1 MMRWQLK
8 CCDLRLKSGLQTPDV
23 PIGKTPV
30 QGAAADCTQPVLPA
44 VKSADEKTQNDRN
57 KNTRSIFMNEFN
69 HSQTRSV
76 EQVIVRQNTL
86 VRQVYA
92 WMGTGLAI
100 TAFMALATLSSPLLI
115 NAIAGNRL
123 VFFGLM
129 IGELA
134 LVFTLSG
141 AINRLS
147 APVAT
152 LLFVA
157 YSALNGVTLSILAL
171 VYTADSIASTFVTTA
186 GMFGAMSIYGY
197 LTRRDLTSW
206 GSFLFMGLIGVVIA
220 SIVNIF
226 LGSSQ
231 VSWIISAIGVIVFTG
246 LTAYDTWKIKEM
258 AAQGAEGRKPAILG
272 ALTLYLD
279 FINLFIM
286 LLRFTGNRR

>member
-1 MMRWQLK
+1 
-8 CCDLRLKSGLQTPDV
+8 
-23 PIGKTPV
+23 
-30 QGAAADCTQPVLPA
+30 
-44 VKSADEKTQNDRN
+44 
-57 KNTRSIFMNEFN
+57 MNEFDR
-69 HSQTRSV
+69 SQTRSV

-100 TAFMALATLSSPLLI
+100 TAFMALITLSSPLLI

-197 LTRRDLTSW
+197 MTRRDLTSW

-220 SIVNIF
+220 SLVNIF

-231 VSWIISAIGVIVFTG
+231 VAWIISAIGVIVFTG

>member
-1 MMRWQLK
+1 
-8 CCDLRLKSGLQTPDV
+8 
-23 PIGKTPV
+23 
-30 QGAAADCTQPVLPA
+30 
-44 VKSADEKTQNDRN
+44 
-57 KNTRSIFMNEFN
+57 MNELN
-69 HSQTRSV
+69 SSYPRTSG
-76 EQVIVRQNTL
+76 QVIVRQNAL
-86 VRQVYA
+86 IRQVYA
-92 WMGTGLAI
+92 WMGAGLAI
-100 TAFMALATLSSPLLI
+100 TAFMALVTLSSPLLV

-147 APVAT
+147 EPVAT
-152 LLFVA
+152 LLFTG
-157 YSALNGVTLSILAL
+157 YSALNGVTLSIVAL
-171 VYTADSIASTFVTTA
+171 VYTASSITSTFVITA

-197 LTRRDLTSW
+197 TTRRDLTSW
-206 GSFLFMGLIGVVIA
+206 GSFLFMGLIGVIIA

-226 LGSSQ
+226 MGSSA
-231 VSWIISAIGVIVFTG
+231 VSWIISGVGVIVFTG

-258 AAQGAEGRKPAILG
+258 AAQGTEGRKPAILG

-279 FINLFIM
+279 FINLFLM